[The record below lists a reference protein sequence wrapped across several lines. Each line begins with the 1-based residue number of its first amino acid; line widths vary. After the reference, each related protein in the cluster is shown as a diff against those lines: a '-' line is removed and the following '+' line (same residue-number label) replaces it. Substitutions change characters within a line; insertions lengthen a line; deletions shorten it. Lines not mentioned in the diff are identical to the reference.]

1 MSKRKPP
8 KGSKHSPRPK
18 ISKAQRSTQAIV
30 RSTKHSRMPLI
41 AAGPTESLPKP
52 HTDSSLNDS
61 KQEASI
67 VENPATALQ
76 ADCKQMMTDNDA
88 KKGFDFSSATAS
100 VRAYQ
105 AKLQEM
111 AQADMQFAF
120 EFAQRLA
127 TIKSPVEFP
136 RIIAEFTSKRIVMFM
151 EYSREMAELSTGRR
165 TA

>member
-8 KGSKHSPRPK
+8 KGSKHSPSPK

-30 RSTKHSRMPLI
+30 RSTKHSRMPLV
-41 AAGPTESLPKP
+41 AAGPTQSLPKP
-52 HTDSSLNDS
+52 HTDS

-88 KKGFDFSSATAS
+88 KKGFDFSSATAN